1 MSINI
6 SKYSSSDYGSSALN
20 KWSSYTS
27 SSELMKRM
35 QKSGK
40 LLSKETTKSLIPLA
54 PVDTSALDEVGGSGA
69 DGQSNDDDR
78 RINEFAN
85 AEDDSD
91 KPQKESDEEKD
102 MKKKK
107 ASKDGIFPM
116 LFKIVPIG
124 MNIFKKIPKVMSGL
138 GDSMTAIS
146 QLIVNSVVTVA
157 DLVPSS
163 LAFISL
169 NFALFV
175 IYTICAIMNIN
186 NLYKCCIP
194 YACDFICWLFIT
206 AFCSF
211 VNILDTIAVKALIGF
226 PLYDIVKYAI
236 DALSAEIHYPDY
248 INELCYTCKL
258 TKNNSL
264 YDALI
269 GYSKQTAVRLGDI
282 VTKDVPPR
290 IVNPAKKGATG
301 IGKMVSI
308 FNI

>member
-1 MSINI
+1 MSINL
-6 SKYSSSDYGSSALN
+6 SQYSSGYGIN
-20 KWSSYTS
+20 KWASYTS
-27 SSELMKRM
+27 SSELMKKM
-35 QKSGK
+35 KKSGK
-40 LLSKETTKSLIPLA
+40 LSSKASSKSLIPLP
-54 PVDTSALDEVGGSGA
+54 PVDTSALDTVGGSGA
-69 DGQSNDDDR
+69 DGDDDK
-78 RINEFAN
+78 RINDFAN
-85 AEDDSD
+85 AEDGSD
-91 KPQKESDEEKD
+91 KPQQESDEEKE
-102 MKKKK
+102 MKTKKP
-107 ASKDGIFPM
+107 SKGGIFPM

-124 MNIFKKIPKVMSGL
+124 LGIFKKIPKVMSGL

-163 LAFISL
+163 LAYISL

-175 IYTICAIMNIN
+175 IYIICGIMNIN

-194 YACDFICWLFIT
+194 YACDFICWLFVT

-211 VNILDTIAVKALIGF
+211 VNILDTIAVKALVGF
-226 PLYDIVKYAI
+226 PLYDLVKYAF
-236 DALSAEIHYPDY
+236 DALGEQIHYPDY
-248 INELCYTCKL
+248 INELCYSCKL

-282 VTKDVPPR
+282 VTKDIPPR
-290 IVNPAKKGATG
+290 IVKPAKKGVTG

-308 FNI
+308 FNL